1 MRLGRSFILV
11 RLLAMLFASGSI
23 LGATPAA
30 ATQASPAG
38 PATEQPTRSDDQP
51 FHLIRASSEL
61 QEQIVGGNRDALTRQ
76 SEVTRDISRKLAVF
90 DLHVWT
96 QARNR
101 TGLIK
106 FVLNGGDLD
115 VLQIV
120 LSKNIF
126 PEPEKAL
133 AQGVLQYALGRK
145 AAAIEILK
153 PLDIRAIG
161 PSLAGHIA
169 LIKAILARDGDAK
182 AARHYSNE
190 ARLLSPGSAIE
201 EAALRLSI
209 DLAIAQGDAPR
220 LDLAALRYAY
230 RFPQSLYR
238 TSIDLRVARVL
249 GARNPA
255 RQADDHALAM
265 TLAAQLADGERV
277 GFLMELAE
285 AALRSGHL
293 ATAESMAKLGTQSS
307 APSAMTASALRA
319 FEGAAML
326 FGPHRGS
333 ALQVLSQA
341 DTADAPPAIR
351 KLIIEARKLAVMI
364 EQPPPPMPRGVMV
377 DALSAGSELSLDP
390 KTPAAHAHGGRAR
403 QKDEAVLHASQRAT
417 QQLDA
422 VDAILERAGQ

>member
-1 MRLGRSFILV
+1 MAIAIA
-11 RLLAMLFASGSI
+11 LA
-23 LGATPAA
+23 
-30 ATQASPAG
+30 
-38 PATEQPTRSDDQP
+38 
-51 FHLIRASSEL
+51 
-61 QEQIVGGNRDALTRQ
+61 RQ
-76 SEVTRDISRKLAVF
+76 SEVTRDISRKLAAF

-96 QARNR
+96 EARNR
-101 TGLIK
+101 AGLIK

-120 LSKNIF
+120 LSKTIF

-145 AAAIEILK
+145 AAAFEVLK
-153 PLDIRAIG
+153 PLDVRAIG

-169 LIKAILARDGDAK
+169 LIKAILARDADAK

-209 DLAIAQGDAPR
+209 DLAIARGDASGF
-220 LDLAALRYAY
+220 DVNALRYAY

-238 TSIDLRVARVL
+238 TSIDLRIARVL
-249 GARNPA
+249 GARNPS
-255 RQADDHALAM
+255 RQAEDHALAV
-265 TLAAQLADGERV
+265 TLAAQLADGDRA

-293 ATAESMAKLGTQSS
+293 ATAEAMAKWGAPSS
-307 APSAMTASALRA
+307 APSATTASALRA
-319 FEGAAML
+319 IEGAATL
-326 FGPHRGS
+326 FGPHREN
-333 ALQVLSQA
+333 ALQVLSQV
-341 DTADAPPAIR
+341 DTADASPAIR
-351 KLIIEARKLAVMI
+351 KLMTEARKLAVMI
-364 EQPPPPMPRGVMV
+364 EQPPPPVPRGVMV
-377 DALSAGSELSLDP
+377 DALSTGSESSLDP

-417 QQLDA
+417 QKLDA
-422 VDAILERAGQ
+422 IDAILERAGP